1 MENKFPYTIDN
12 KRYHTLTYFYQHKF
26 GCKIAKVSLNAN
38 FSCPNIDG
46 KKSYGGCI
54 FCSKSGSGD
63 FAGDI
68 NDSLMMQFVK
78 GKEKMQSKWPNA
90 KFIAYF

>member
-1 MENKFPYTIDN
+1 MENKFPFTLDN
-12 KRYHTLTYFYQHKF
+12 KRYHTLTYFYKEKF

-63 FAGDI
+63 FAG
-68 NDSLMMQFVK
+68 NKEESL
-78 GKEKMQSKWPNA
+78 
-90 KFIAYF
+90 

>member
-1 MENKFPYTIDN
+1 MVNNFPYTIDN

-46 KKSYGGCI
+46 KRVMVVV
-54 FCSKSGSGD
+54 F
-63 FAGDI
+63 
-68 NDSLMMQFVK
+68 FVLNLVVVTLLV
-78 GKEKMQSKWPNA
+78 M
-90 KFIAYF
+90 